1 MTNTFTL
8 EQCMA
13 AACAAQRINGKYVRR
28 NDATEEFPANNWLTV
43 NILRENSVQVTD
55 ADLDNGRMVITY
67 LEHKLPELIAETLQD
82 YWRNAVLLTDKTDI
96 GIEDHRTFA
105 FLASV
110 PGSVYNACT
119 REQVQE
125 DLARRKDNS
134 LPIGSPGDDFP
145 RAEVTIMGSV
155 YSRNYFK
162 YYHTA
167 YNADGNVIRFPL
179 SEQLET
185 GSQPCIAGRI
195 HKHDGNMTVL
205 HYVRVKKT
213 VDTSK

>member
-1 MTNTFTL
+1 MTNTFSL

-28 NDATEEFPANNWLTV
+28 NDATEEFPANNWLTI
-43 NILRENSVQVTD
+43 NILKEDSALVTD
-55 ADLDNGRMVITY
+55 TDQDNGRMIITY
-67 LEHKLPELIAETLQD
+67 LQHKLPELIAETLQD
-82 YWRNAVLLTDKTDI
+82 YWRNAVLLTDRTDI
-96 GIEDHRTFA
+96 SIEDYRTFA

-125 DLARRKDNS
+125 DLASRKENS
-134 LPIGSPGDDFP
+134 RCIGKPGDDFP
-145 RAEVTIMGSV
+145 REEVTILGSV

-167 YNADGNVIRFPL
+167 VDADGNVIRFPL
-179 SEQLET
+179 SEQLAT
-185 GSQPCIAGRI
+185 GSQATIAGRI

-213 VDTSK
+213 VDTTN

>member
-1 MTNTFTL
+1 MTNIFTL

-28 NDATEEFPANNWLTV
+28 NDATEEFPANNWLTAF
-43 NILRENSVQVTD
+43 ILIENSVQVTD

-67 LEHKLPELIAETLQD
+67 LEHKLPELIAETLKD
-82 YWRNAVLLTDKTDI
+82 YWYNAVLLTDKTEVS
-96 GIEDHRTFA
+96 IEDHRTIA

-110 PGSVYNACT
+110 PGSVYNARA

-125 DLARRKDNS
+125 DLDIRIANS
-134 LPIGSPGDDFP
+134 HCIGKPGDDFP
-145 RAEVTIMGSV
+145 RTEVTILGSV

-162 YYHTA
+162 YYHTV
-167 YNADGNVIRFPL
+167 YDADGNVIRFPL

-195 HKHDGNMTVL
+195 HKHDGNMTIL